1 MGKSAKGVDALI
13 ILGIETASLVSSV
26 ALIDSDRL
34 LAELTIETRKTH
46 SEQLVPHLE
55 KLLQL
60 AEIDK
65 EKLTGIAVSN
75 GPGSFTGLRIG
86 LATAKAMSY
95 SLKIPIIGVSTLLG
109 MAYNIQAEEALLRP
123 LMDAQKG
130 NFYTGLYEI
139 KKGKICVLEEEN
151 IRSAEE
157 ILDLAQANSRMML
170 LGEGVK
176 MLRDEILER
185 NLLAQVAPPHLRMPR
200 AASIA
205 YGALERFQNEDYDN
219 VMDLVPNYI
228 RRSEA
233 EELWEKKQ
241 QA

>member
-95 SLKIPIIGVSTLLG
+95 GLKIPIVGVSTLLG

-139 KKGKICVLEEEN
+139 KKGKIWVLEEEN

-157 ILDLAQANSRMML
+157 ILDLAQADSRMML

-176 MLRDEILER
+176 MLREEITER
-185 NLLAQVAPPHLRMPR
+185 KLIAQIALPHLRMPR
-200 AASIA
+200 ASSIA
-205 YGALERFQNEDYDN
+205 YGALERFEKEDYDSA
-219 VMDLVPNYI
+219 MDLVPNYI

-241 QA
+241 QG

>member
-1 MGKSAKGVDALI
+1 MGESAKGVDALI
-13 ILGIETASLVSSV
+13 LLGIETASLVSSV

-60 AEIDK
+60 ADMDK
-65 EKLTGIAVSN
+65 EKITGIAVSK

-95 SLKIPIIGVSTLLG
+95 GLNIPIVGISTLLG
-109 MAYNIQAEEALLRP
+109 MAYNIHAEGALLRP

-130 NFYTGLYEI
+130 NFYTGLYEVQD
-139 KKGKICVLEEEN
+139 GKICVLEEES

-157 ILDLAQANSRMML
+157 VLELVQANSRMML
-170 LGEGVK
+170 LGEGIK
-176 MLRDEILER
+176 MLEKEITER
-185 NLLAQVAPPHLRMPR
+185 NLLAQIALPHLRMPR
-200 AASIA
+200 ASSIA
-205 YGALERFQNEDYDN
+205 YGALERFQNQDYDN
-219 VMDLVPNYI
+219 AMDLVPNYI

-241 QA
+241 QV